1 MAGPGLG
8 GGAGDRDPV
17 IQFNFLI
24 YKPEEKGRYNIYVSV
39 LPTGSVDNI
48 KTI

>member
-24 YKPEEKGRYNIYVSV
+24 HKPEEKC
-39 LPTGSVDNI
+39 
-48 KTI
+48 TIFMCLCFQPDL